1 MALKLDKAVATVEQ
15 IVGRLQAILTLVSGE
30 MDQSSK
36 FTCLSACSR
45 AEELDAQVQDIS
57 KRVTADK
64 SSEFW
69 EPFSKLLVDFDALYF
84 QVLAVK
90 LSIEATEIKPEK
102 SFRGST
108 ESLLSHTASE
118 ASHSAASNVKLPRIN
133 LPTFDGKLKNWV
145 TYYDL
150 FKTMIHANISLSPIE
165 KFQYLVSTLTGEP
178 LTLVKHLPLTADNYQ
193 VAFDT
198 LVERYQNERVLATS
212 YWQALCNAQKL
223 SNSDSSQPL
232 RDLLN
237 VFTENLS
244 ALGQFSEIDLWD
256 FTLFNWLLQKLD
268 PATRK
273 RFELQFSMEE
283 FPSYKQLH
291 SFLSAQCRAL
301 ESSSLDSSNSSSTTI
316 SKQASTKPST
326 RSDGKKS
333 QTFLSTSGTS
343 AMQSCFHCKGEHS
356 YSNCRDFL
364 NLNPHK
370 RFEAVKTA
378 RVCLNCFG
386 TSHSVKQCPSNRSCK
401 HCAHRHHSLL
411 HFVKSQSANSGEAT
425 PHSGERAPAAS
436 TVAMSSLPT
445 FGDSRSS
452 SRGNTTVLL
461 ATACVE
467 IQDKWGNY
475 QVVRA
480 LCDSGS
486 QSSFLTD
493 RCRKRLGLP
502 MNRSSTPISCLGQV
516 TLGAAQ
522 GTTDG
527 ILRPVKA
534 TTPTFKISALVLPNI
549 CGKLPSVAVPPSL
562 AIDNVK
568 LADSSWH
575 TPGTVDLLL
584 GADIFPNII
593 SDGYVPGSEG
603 RPAAMNTV
611 FGWVLLGTISSNV
624 SGTIQTYFAS
634 MEANLDDTLKAFWR
648 VEEVPSVE
656 VCSLDEQKAELSFVE
671 THYRDHSGRFGVS
684 LPFRDSATLPVF
696 INSFDVA
703 TRRLLSLERRLA
715 KQPHIRDL
723 YVNFMR
729 EYLDAGHMSLVLM
742 ESENLNS
749 YYIPHHCVLKE
760 PIISPPT
767 VNVLSSSVSSSTSS
781 PSLKIRVVFDAS
793 AKASNNISLNDTL
806 LVGPKLQNDISSVL
820 LRFRESKFVFT
831 CDIRQMYR
839 QILVSDSHRPFQLI
853 RWRFAESDPIQTYQL
868 NTVTYGVT
876 SSPYLAI
883 RCLLKLAQ
891 DHQDQFPL
899 ASRAI
904 RFGLYVDDFA
914 VGASSIDDALELR
927 NQLINLLKLGQF
939 ELRKWSANH
948 PELIQDLPVEHCQHQ
963 ASTFDTE
970 SDFSVKILGLQ
981 WQATNDSFSFVVKS
995 VDSPC
1000 TKRSILSEVAKI
1012 YDPLGFLCPLTFLA
1026 KRIIQHLWYLG
1037 LDWDEDPPEDVV
1049 NKWSDFKSTLH
1060 LISTLTI
1067 PRCLRPEDSFVSCQ
1081 LHAFCDAS
1089 TAGYAGVVYYRFED
1103 IDGNVQVYLVT
1114 AKSRVAPLR
1123 PLSVPRL
1130 ELCAAVLLSDLVD
1143 FVLKQGPQ
1151 SIVVDQVFAWSD
1163 SSVALCW
1170 IQSSPHRWK
1179 TFISNRVVHI
1189 QDRIPPDRWRHVR
1202 SGDNPAD
1209 AASRGLLPEDL
1220 IGASA
1225 WWAGPEFLKSPQE
1238 SWPSGLPVSP
1248 LRDVD
1253 LEKRNV
1259 VLVSTVKI
1267 SDIEIL
1273 LSRFSS
1279 LRKIQGIIAYCL
1291 RFFHNCSRTDRRS
1304 GSLSASE
1311 LHVALMHVVVVVQSS
1326 VFASEIDSI
1335 RSGRPCS
1342 RYLQKLSPFID
1353 NRGVLRVG
1361 GRLLHSGLAFE
1372 AKYPALLP
1380 KNHRLSELLI
1390 GQVHREHLH
1399 PGVNTTL
1406 YLLQQNFWIL
1416 SARTAIRKCLSKCI
1430 RCFRTR
1436 PIPLEPPMGDLPA
1449 GRVSQAKPFSRVGVD
1464 YGGPFPILL
1473 SRRRGTKT
1481 SKAYLCLFVCFATR
1495 AIHLEIAS
1503 DLSSDTFV
1511 AALRRFVSR
1520 RGRCSD
1526 IHSDCGTNFVGA
1538 NKELNS
1544 FLKTAAEGQ
1553 GIRWH
1558 FNPPSSPHFGGL
1570 WESAVKS
1577 VKTHMARV
1585 IGGQIL
1591 TYEELN
1597 TLAVQIEAVLNSRP
1611 LCPVSSD
1618 PNDLTA
1624 LTPGHFLTLEPLSS
1638 VPDVDLSHLSISR
1651 LSRWQL
1657 VQQMHRDFWK
1667 RWKTEYLHTFHQR
1680 SKWSKTHCFDS
1691 AEVGSLVLIK
1701 DELLS
1706 PLKWSVGRIV
1716 TLHPGADGVAR
1727 VASVRT
1733 TRGLFK
1739 RPLVKLCPLPNQ

>member
-1 MALKLDKAVATVEQ
+1 MALKFDKAVSSVKLCLA
-15 IVGRLQAILTLVSGE
+15 RLQSIHDLVTGTLDDKSRLV
-30 MDQSSK
+30 
-36 FTCLSACSR
+36 FISACR
-45 AEELDAQVQDIS
+45 NACDLYEQVQDIA
-57 KRVTADK
+57 KRTVVDE
-64 SSEFW
+64 SSELA
-69 EPFSKLLVDFDALYF
+69 ETFSKLLVDFDSIYF
-84 QVLAVK
+84 QVVGIK
-90 LSIEATEIKPEK
+90 LSIDSTEVKAENSI
-102 SFRGST
+102 RGST
-108 ESLLSHTASE
+108 ESLHTSQP
-118 ASHSAASNVKLPRIN
+118 ASNVKLPRIN
-133 LPTFDGKLKNWV
+133 LPNFDGKLKNWV

-150 FKTMIHANISLSPIE
+150 FKTMIHVNISLSPIE
-165 KFQYLVSTLTGEP
+165 KFQYLVSTLSGEP

-223 SNSDSSQPL
+223 SNSNSPQPL

-244 ALGQFSEIDLWD
+244 ALGQFSDIDLFD
-256 FTLFNWLLQKLD
+256 FTLFNWLLQKID
-268 PATRK
+268 PATRE
-273 RFELQFSMEE
+273 RFELQFSSEE
-283 FPSYKQLH
+283 FPTYKQLH

-301 ESSSLDSSNSSSTTI
+301 ESSSLSSSTSSSATT
-316 SKQASTKPST
+316 SGHGSTKHSS
-326 RSDGKKS
+326 RSEGKKS
-333 QTFLSTSGTS
+333 QTFLSTSDTS
-343 AMQSCFHCKGEHS
+343 TKQFCFYCKGNHP
-356 YSNCRDFL
+356 YSGCRDFL
-364 NLNPHK
+364 NLDPHK
-370 RFEAVKTA
+370 RFEAAKSA

-386 TSHSVKQCPSNRSCK
+386 SSHSVKQCSSNRSCK

-411 HFVKSQSANSGEAT
+411 HFVKSQSTTSGEAT
-425 PHSGERAPAAS
+425 PHSDERAPTAS
-436 TVAMSSLPT
+436 TVAMSSLPA
-445 FGDSRSS
+445 FGNSRSS
-452 SRGNTTVLL
+452 SRCNTTVLL

-493 RCRKRLGLP
+493 RCRKRLGLQ
-502 MNRSSTPISCLGQV
+502 MNRSSTPISCLGHV
-516 TLGAAQ
+516 TLGASQ
-522 GTTDG
+522 GTIDCT
-527 ILRPVKA
+527 LRPVGA
-534 TTPTFKISALVLPNI
+534 TTPIFEISTLVLPNI
-549 CGKLPSVAVPPSL
+549 CGKLPSVAVSPNL
-562 AIDNVK
+562 AMDNVK
-568 LADSSWH
+568 LADPSWY
-575 TPGTVDLLL
+575 TPGNVDLLL

-593 SDGYVPGSEG
+593 TDGYVPGSEG
-603 RPAAMNTV
+603 RPAAMNTA

-624 SGTIQTYFAS
+624 AETIQTCFAS
-634 MEANLDDTLKAFWR
+634 VEANLDDTLKAFWR
-648 VEEVPSVE
+648 VEEVPSVK

-671 THYRDHSGRFGVS
+671 THYRDQSGRFGVS
-684 LPFRDSATLPVF
+684 LPFRDPTSLPVF
-696 INSFDVA
+696 LNSFDVA
-703 TRRLLSLERRLA
+703 NRRLLALERRLA
-715 KQPHIRDL
+715 KQPQIRDL
-723 YVNFMR
+723 YVNFMQ
-729 EYLDAGHMSLVLM
+729 EYLDAGHMSLVSI

-760 PIISPPT
+760 PVVSPPN
-767 VNVLSSSVSSSTSS
+767 VNVLSSSSVCSSTPAPSS
-781 PSLKIRVVFDAS
+781 KIRVVFDAS
-793 AKASNNISLNDTL
+793 AKASNSISLNDTL
-806 LVGPKLQNDISSVL
+806 FVGPKLQNDIASVL
-820 LRFRESKFVFT
+820 LRFRETKFVFT

-839 QILVSDSHRPFQLI
+839 QILVSDSHRPYQLV
-853 RWRFAESDPIQTYQL
+853 RWRFSESDPIRTYQL
-868 NTVTYGVT
+868 NTVTYGVS

-891 DHQDQFPL
+891 DHQDQYPL

-914 VGASSIDDALELR
+914 VGANSVDDTLELR
-927 NQLINLLKLGQF
+927 NQLISLLKLGQF

-948 PELIQDLPVEHCQHQ
+948 PEFIQDLPVEYCQQQ

-981 WQATNDSFSFVVKS
+981 WQSTNDSFSFVAKS
-995 VDSPC
+995 IDSPC
-1000 TKRSILSEVAKI
+1000 TKRSILSEIARI

-1037 LDWDEDPPEDVV
+1037 LDWDDDPPEDVV
-1049 NKWSDFKSTLH
+1049 DKWNAFKSTLH
-1060 LISTLTI
+1060 LISNLSI

-1103 IDGNVQVYLVT
+1103 VEGNVKVYFVT
-1114 AKSRVAPLR
+1114 AKSRVAPLK
-1123 PLSVPRL
+1123 PLSIPRL

-1179 TFISNRVVHI
+1179 TFVSNRVVHI

-1225 WWAGPEFLKSPQE
+1225 WWAGPEFLKSSQE
-1238 SWPSGLPVSP
+1238 SWPSSSPVSS

-1253 LEKRNV
+1253 LEKRNI
-1259 VLVSTVKI
+1259 VLISTVEI
-1267 SDIEIL
+1267 SDVENL

-1279 LRKIQGIIAYCL
+1279 LRKIQGIIAWCL
-1291 RFFHNCSRTDRRS
+1291 RFVHNCSRADKLS
-1304 GSLSASE
+1304 GPLSTSE
-1311 LHVALMHVVVVVQSS
+1311 LHAALMRMVVVVQSS
-1326 VFASEIDSI
+1326 VFSSEIDNI
-1335 RSGRPCS
+1335 RAGRPCS
-1342 RYLQKLSPFID
+1342 KYLQKLSPFVD
-1353 NRGVLRVG
+1353 NSGVLRVG

-1390 GQVHREHLH
+1390 EQVHREHLH

-1406 YLLQQNFWIL
+1406 YLLQQNFWIV
-1416 SARTAIRKCLSKCI
+1416 SARTTIRKCLSKCI

-1436 PIPLEPPMGDLPA
+1436 PIPLEPPMGNLPV

-1503 DLSSDTFV
+1503 DLSSDTFI
-1511 AALRRFVSR
+1511 AALKRFVSR

-1538 NKELNS
+1538 NRELNS
-1544 FLKTAAEGQ
+1544 LLKTAAEGQ

-1570 WESAVKS
+1570 WESGVKS

-1611 LCPVSSD
+1611 LCPISSD

-1624 LTPGHFLTLEPLSS
+1624 LTPGHFLTLEPLTSI
-1638 VPDVDLSHLSISR
+1638 PDVDLSHLNLSR

-1680 SKWSKTHCFDS
+1680 SKWSKTHRFDP

-1706 PLKWSVGRIV
+1706 PLKWSLGRIV
-1716 TLHPGADGVAR
+1716 SLHPGADGVAR
-1727 VASVRT
+1727 VASVHT
-1733 TRGLFK
+1733 TRGLCK